1 VAGNS
6 RAYDTEAV
14 AVTAADPLSSGI
26 GRALSSGLPGRL
38 ALSCIVLTGFM
49 GAGKSTVGA
58 LLAARLGWRFLDVD
72 QEIERVQGLTVAE
85 IFSLRG
91 EAWFRQVE
99 RETIQSLLRSDA
111 LVLALGGGAIEDE
124 ITRQLIL
131 NPEPAVS
138 GQTKLIHL
146 EAALE
151 TVLDRC
157 RGTEELRPVL
167 RDRVNLET
175 RYARRLPLYR
185 QAHYSVP
192 VDLLTPDA
200 VVEAI
205 LEQIGIQS

>member
-1 VAGNS
+1 MAGSS

-26 GRALSSGLPGRL
+26 GRVVSSGLPRRL
-38 ALSCIVLTGFM
+38 VLTGFM

-91 EAWFRQVE
+91 EAWFRQAE
-99 RETIQSLLRSDA
+99 RETIQLLLRSDS

-124 ITRQLIL
+124 RTRQLIL
-131 NPEPAVS
+131 SSEPAVS
-138 GQTKLIHL
+138 RETILIHL

-167 RDRVNLET
+167 RDRVNLEN

-185 QAHYSVP
+185 QAHYSVS
-192 VDLLTPDA
+192 VDLLAPDA

>member
-1 VAGNS
+1 VA
-6 RAYDTEAV
+6 
-14 AVTAADPLSSGI
+14 AADPLSSGV
-26 GRALSSGLPGRL
+26 GRVLSNGLPRRL
-38 ALSCIVLTGFM
+38 VLTGFM

-58 LLAARLGWRFLDVD
+58 LLASRLGWSFLDVD
-72 QEIERVQGLTVAE
+72 QEIEHVQGLTVAE

-91 EAWFRQVE
+91 EAWFRQAE
-99 RETIQSLLRSDA
+99 RETIQLLLRSDS

-124 ITRQLIL
+124 RTRQLIL
-131 NPEPAVS
+131 SSEPAVS
-138 GQTKLIHL
+138 RETILIHL

-167 RDRVNLET
+167 RDRVNLEN

-185 QAHYSVP
+185 QAHYSIP
-192 VDLLTPDA
+192 VDLLAPDA

-205 LEQIGIQS
+205 LQQIGIQS

>member
-1 VAGNS
+1 MADTPQV
-6 RAYDTEAV
+6 YDTEAV
-14 AVTAADPLSSGI
+14 AMTAADPLPSGI
-26 GRALSSGLPGRL
+26 GRVVLGHMVSR
-38 ALSCIVLTGFM
+38 IVLTGFM

-72 QEIERVQGLTVAE
+72 QEIERTQGITVAE

-91 EAWFRQVE
+91 EAWFRQAE
-99 RETIQSLLRSDA
+99 RETIQSLLHSDS
-111 LVLALGGGAIEDE
+111 LVLALGGGAIEE
-124 ITRQLIL
+124 ERTRELIL
-131 NPEPAVS
+131 SSDPKLA
-138 GQTKLIHL
+138 GRTILIHL
-146 EAALE
+146 EATLN

-167 RDRVNLET
+167 RDRTNLEA

-192 VDLLTPDA
+192 VDFLSPDA

-205 LEQIGIQS
+205 LGQIGIES

>member
-26 GRALSSGLPGRL
+26 DRALSSGLPGRP